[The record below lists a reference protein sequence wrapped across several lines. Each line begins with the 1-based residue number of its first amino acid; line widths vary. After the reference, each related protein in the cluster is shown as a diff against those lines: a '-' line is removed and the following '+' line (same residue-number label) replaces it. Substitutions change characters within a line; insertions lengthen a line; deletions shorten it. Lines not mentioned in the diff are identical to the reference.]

1 MIAKLPRST
10 EGGQIDF
17 LKGDNISCDF
27 KASNVETSM
36 GRRKTMRRPSTLPSS
51 RGGGGGEEEEEE
63 EEEDVVVEEE
73 DDEEEEEYEHK
84 G

>member
-10 EGGQIDF
+10 EGGQIVF
-17 LKGDNISCDF
+17 LKRDNMSCDF
-27 KASNVETSM
+27 KASNVEESM

-63 EEEDVVVEEE
+63 EDVVVEEE
-73 DDEEEEEYEHK
+73 ADEEEEEYEHK